1 MSGLRMLR
9 FGAALT
15 TLLSVTLFSAGPA
28 FAAPPESAAKGKGQ
42 PGVFDYYILSMVWT
56 PEECARQGK
65 KADPVRCVG
74 DRRAG
79 FLVRGLWPEFESGRR
94 PQDCAKV
101 DAVPPE
107 MLEAIRPIM
116 TDDAAIQQ
124 LWRRHGSCAGLS
136 VDFYFADMR
145 VAFERIKLPEM
156 FKNPIGTFSLP
167 AIEAVNRI
175 ADANPELPPASI
187 AGVCEKKKLTEVRI
201 CVTKDLDPR
210 TCGPNVTANCSDKDS
225 LFAP

>member
-1 MSGLRMLR
+1 MSGLRLLR

-15 TLLSVTLFSAGPA
+15 TLLLSAVSA
-28 FAAPPESAAKGKGQ
+28 VAAPPESGAKAKGK
-42 PGVFDYYILSMVWT
+42 PGEFDYYLLSMVWT

-65 KADPVRCVG
+65 KADPARCVG
-74 DRRAG
+74 DGRAG
-79 FLVRGLWPEFESGRR
+79 FIVRGLWPERENGRP

-101 DAVPPE
+101 DPVPAE

-116 TDDAAIQQ
+116 IDDNAIQQ
-124 LWRRHGSCAGLS
+124 LWRRSGSCSGLS
-136 VDFYFADMR
+136 VDFYFADLR

-187 AGVCEKKKLTEVRI
+187 AGVCEKKRLTEVRI
-201 CVTKDLDPR
+201 CVTKDLEPR
-210 TCGPNVTANCSDKDS
+210 TCGPNVAANCSDKDS